1 MHIPVVAGLGSRSS
15 SLQHD
20 APPQGLAARVGKGN
34 AGGESYAAS
43 GTYEH
48 YETVQHPR
56 PTAGSRGG
64 KAKGPY
70 HSNVL
75 NTSYKRPFGG
85 V

>member
-1 MHIPVVAGLGSRSS
+1 M
-15 SLQHD
+15 QH
-20 APPQGLAARVGKGN
+20 L
-34 AGGESYAAS
+34 
-43 GTYEH
+43 
-48 YETVQHPR
+48 R

-85 V
+85 VQRGTRHTAEENTGDMSVLKRKRSLQ